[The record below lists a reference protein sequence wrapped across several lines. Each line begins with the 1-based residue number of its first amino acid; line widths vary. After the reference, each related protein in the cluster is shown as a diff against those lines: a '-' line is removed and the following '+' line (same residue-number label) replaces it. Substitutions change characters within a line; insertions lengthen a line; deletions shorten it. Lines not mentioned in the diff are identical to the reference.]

1 MNTSLRPSRLLLAGS
16 AIALALVLSG
26 CGKKKVE
33 EAPKAPKVTASA
45 ACIAAGDDCKR
56 FTLLH
61 TNDHHGRFWQSKSG
75 GYGMAARKTILDEIR
90 KEVAEQ
96 GGEVLLLSG
105 GDINTGVPESD
116 LQDAEPDFIGMNHLG
131 YNAMAVGNHEFDNPS
146 TVMDKQRG
154 WSKFPW
160 LSANIYRQVDG
171 EWQRYFEPY
180 KVFEV
185 QGLKLAVVGLTT
197 EHTAEIG
204 NPEFVEDFKF
214 TSAQAEAKG
223 ILAELEEKHHP
234 DLVFGLT
241 HMGHYENGN
250 HGSNAPGDVA
260 LARSLEAGQIQAIIG
275 GHSQLPVC
283 MEGDTGEYV
292 EKYGRDEPCKPDR
305 QNGTWIMQAYEWG
318 KFIGRAD
325 FEFYGNELHLAS
337 YELVPVNSE
346 SKYGFMLHSSMLTP
360 KDPETLELL
369 RPFQRKGQVKLR
381 EEIGVA
387 KADFIGKRRVV
398 RYQATPLGIMIA
410 HAQTQLPVPADFG
423 IMNSGG
429 IRASIKKGPIRYRDV
444 LKVQPFSNSVTVTE
458 MNGAELK
465 KYLSRVALKTRG
477 SGGFAHFSGIKMTV
491 DCKAKDVDIKAVAD
505 KPFKLTDNYRFTL
518 PSYNAAGGNKYPK
531 LKEKARDTGFID
543 ADMLYQFIKKHKTLD
558 PASYDRAKDVRYINS
573 RNSNGCGG

>member
-1 MNTSLRPSRLLLAGS
+1 MNTSLRPSCLLLTGS
-16 AIALALVLSG
+16 AIALTLALSG
-26 CGKKKVE
+26 CGKEKVE
-33 EAPKAPKVTASA
+33 KAPKTTASV
-45 ACIAAGDDCKR
+45 ACQAAGDDCKR

-61 TNDHHGRFWQSKSG
+61 TNDHHGRFWHG
-75 GYGMAARKTILDEIR
+75 PRGEYGMAARKTILDQIR

-96 GGEVLLLSG
+96 GGETLLLSG

-131 YNAMAVGNHEFDNPS
+131 YDAMAVGNHEFDNPS

-180 KVFEV
+180 KLFEV

-197 EHTAEIG
+197 EQTADIG
-204 NPEFVEDFKF
+204 NPEFVEAFKF
-214 TSAQAEAKG
+214 TSPQDEAQG
-223 ILAELEEKHHP
+223 ILAELEEKYQP

-241 HMGHYENGN
+241 HMGHYENGV

-260 LARSLEAGQIQAIIG
+260 LAKSLKPGQIQAIIG

-283 MEGDTGEYV
+283 MEGETGKYV
-292 EKYGRDEPCKPDR
+292 KDYGRDEPCKPDR

-318 KFIGRAD
+318 KFVGRAD
-325 FEFYGNELHLAS
+325 FEYYGGKLHLAH
-337 YELVPVNSE
+337 YELVPVNTETKFGS
-346 SKYGFMLHSSMLTP
+346 YYPPHMLTP

-369 RPFQRKGQVKLR
+369 RPYQRNGQMKLR

-387 KADFIGKRRVV
+387 KANFIGERKAV

-429 IRASIKKGPIRYRDV
+429 IRTTIKKGPIRYRDV
-444 LKVQPFSNSVTVTE
+444 LEVLPFSNSVTVAE

-465 KYLSRVALKTRG
+465 KYLSKVALMTQG

-491 DCKAKDVDIKAVAD
+491 DCKAKDVDINTVGD
-505 KPFKLTDNYRFTL
+505 KPFKLEDNYRFTL

-543 ADMLYQFIKKHKTLD
+543 ADMLYQFIKKHDTLD
-558 PASYDRAKDVRYINS
+558 PVDYDRAKDVRYINS
-573 RNSNGCGG
+573 RNSDGCGG